1 MSQIKTDSAFLVLY
15 SDNISKTYDFY
26 FKLGAVIE
34 QIENDKCV
42 VNLCGHSLHI
52 INSES
57 EPFPEYFS
65 LTLSKSRGQCVL
77 FYFEVDD
84 IVTFMETVKNVGG
97 EVITSIKENHWGA
110 IECLF
115 KDPNGYNLIAYEMIT

>member
-1 MSQIKTDSAFLVLY
+1 
-15 SDNISKTYDFY
+15 
-26 FKLGAVIE
+26 
-34 QIENDKCV
+34 
-42 VNLCGHSLHI
+42 
-52 INSES
+52 
-57 EPFPEYFS
+57 
-65 LTLSKSRGQCVL
+65 
-77 FYFEVDD
+77 VDD